1 MAILFGRIRSISRGS
16 GNSAVMAAAYRSCCE
31 LILNVSDNNTGCN
44 TEIIYDYRSKKGLV
58 FSEIFAPDIFD
69 EAGKILNPPEWVTD
83 RQTLWQYIEN
93 IEGRVNSELAKEY
106 VIALPKEFDHTTN
119 IALLKEFIDTSFLVR
134 GIVVDVNYHADN
146 IGNPHA
152 HIMFPMRRL
161 GINSRGEIDFTEK
174 AREWKSYEFLR
185 CLKQEQ
191 QVIIN
196 KYYAK
201 HNSAYELN
209 WGTVDGLKATFH
221 HNSIKRLKQENS
233 EIIKQNARTIIANPS
248 LVIDKISH
256 NKAIFSFEDIINA
269 IDKTLFEAELF
280 TSTSDIGSTGKK
292 KNKYLKDIKLR
303 SVRLNSIKEKILKA
317 VLASSNLIALPN
329 THFEDKRL
337 FAKTTQVNLEKRFI
351 THITSLNSRKDHVID
366 ITDKD
371 ISVFTS
377 ECGAKYKFTNQQRE
391 VIKQVLSGSNISIIQ
406 GWAGAG
412 KTTVS
417 GEIIRHFLEKGY
429 EVIGVAPTHKAAK
442 ELSDKIGIKTYTM
455 AALRRK
461 WEIEQ
466 GRGTEYYKEQGY
478 NDNFLKYSH
487 NNSSNNASNNSSLI
501 ARMHPQS
508 VLIID
513 EISMIDLPNFDYFTS
528 EVVKAGSKMIC
539 LGDNNQ
545 NQAIGIKGAAVKATE
560 IVGTSMLTENNRHQN
575 PDKSIKDLHIK
586 ATEALSKY
594 QIEQALSI
602 YEELAAINIAPNET
616 LKIQS
621 IISAYISK
629 LIEIRDRGAGTV
641 DRENIVDKI
650 EIKDAVQTLIIIAHT
665 NDEINILNE
674 QVRNSLKRCGI
685 LSGRSSYFISCTS
698 DNTANNSQKMVELY
712 EGDQIIFKTNQPAR
726 NGFAGIMN
734 NEFAVVHKIVSSCLS
749 GKGQFI
755 AKISRAGREVMVM
768 VETGNADRPIAFK
781 HAYAVTNYAIQGAS
795 IDHVLL
801 SLDRYSGYETSLV
814 GLTRHKQTCQIFA
827 AQTTL
832 EEEIYRIRDY
842 KESKTG
848 IKYNV
853 ISYEISHEFI
863 GNYKK
868 SIPLWKIGL
877 HSLISKRANLNFAVD
892 YINVANKLNYKG
904 DINYEDN
911 IKLDFLRDNL
921 ADNYSAVKD
930 YLSARQVLH
939 NRKNKKQD
947 REFVRNDEN
956 AKNRQRIASENI
968 IDNYTQEAEGKLR
981 AGELGMPKL
990 LSQFGLKPHIIKKHA
1005 GVGKYHY
1012 YLQPIETKS
1021 KTDGFSE
1028 NIYYKK
1034 LLSAIKHIKKE
1045 PINNK
1050 RIKTFSYCYHQ
1061 LNQNVSSLQKQVTEL
1076 KAERDKLL
1084 SQYHGKI
1091 LDLKQSELFRE
1102 KEFGIYIEQIYK
1114 TDRAKVIET
1123 LNQLISKTKDKQ
1135 QLISLLQNSP
1145 EIIGELKV
1153 QVPLH
1158 VTSQIKPQKLKSRIF
1173 NLNEYSELQQR
1184 LKIYAD
1190 NLQHYIESGNIL
1202 SKHPLNGIGSDL
1214 IQNDYE
1220 KNVTSIEKRITTLEA
1235 LLPNKKDLQAI
1246 KKAAIIIKKAI
1257 SNNTSRKL
1265 ITKQVILK
1273 NGKIKAQNFVKE
1285 DERIALK
1292 LYHKTGSTN
1301 KIGRKLDT
1309 KIKNAISFLIKH
1321 ANWTKENIAKLSGS
1335 QGKQQSKQNVD
1346 LKKLHKVLVKEC
1358 QNHNLSFIKSKLH
1371 IISEGKKVIFEGQKF
1386 SLQKDYLEYLYNN
1399 SKQAY
1404 LPRRQIKLALDI
1416 FDHRH
1421 NISQVTELT
1430 PVHHTKNIKL

>member
-31 LILNVSDNNTGCN
+31 LILNVFDNNTGCN
-44 TEIIYDYRSKKGLV
+44 TEIIYDYRSKKGLI
-58 FSEIFAPDIFD
+58 FSDIFAPHIID
-69 EAGKILNPPEWVTD
+69 EAGKTLSTPEWITD

-161 GINSRGEIDFTEK
+161 GINFRGEIDFTEK
-174 AREWKSYEFLR
+174 VREWKSYEFLR

-209 WGTVDGLKATFH
+209 WGAVDGLKATFH

-233 EIIKQNARTIIANPS
+233 KIIRQNARATTANPN

-256 NKAIFSFEDIINA
+256 NKAIFSFEDIVKE
-269 IDKTLFEAELF
+269 IDRTLFEADF
-280 TSTSDIGSTGKK
+280 TGKK
-292 KNKYLKDIKLR
+292 TNKYLKVIK
-303 SVRLNSIKEKILKA
+303 KKILKA
-317 VLASSNLIALPN
+317 VLASPNLIALPN

-337 FAKTTQVNLEKRFI
+337 FAKTSRVNLEERFI
-351 THITSLNSRKDHVID
+351 AHITSLNSRKDHVIY

-371 ISVFTS
+371 ISVLTS
-377 ECGAKYKFTNQQRE
+377 KCGAKYEFTNQQRE

-417 GEIIRHFLEKGY
+417 GEIVRHFLKEGY
-429 EVIGVAPTHKAAK
+429 EVIGMAPTHKAAK

-461 WEIEQ
+461 WEIAA
-466 GRGTEYYKEQGY
+466 GIDSKLNLGIEYYKEQGY

-501 ARMHPQS
+501 ARMHRQS
-508 VLIID
+508 VLIMD

-528 EVVKAGSKMIC
+528 EVVRAGSKMIC

-560 IVGTSMLTENNRHQN
+560 IVGASILTENNRHQN
-575 PDKSIKDLHIK
+575 PDQAIKDLHIK
-586 ATEALSKY
+586 ATSALSKY

-602 YEELAAINIAPNET
+602 YEELAAINIAPNEVI
-616 LKIQS
+616 KVQS
-621 IISAYISK
+621 IISAYISR
-629 LIEIRDRGAGTV
+629 LIEIRDAGKACTGDRG
-641 DRENIVDKI
+641 NIVDKI
-650 EIKDAVQTLIIIAHT
+650 EIKDAVQKLIIIAHT

-726 NGFAGIMN
+726 NGFAGIIN
-734 NEFAVVHKIVSSCLS
+734 NEFAVIHKIVSSCSS

-755 AKISRAGREVMVM
+755 AKISRAGREVMVL

-781 HAYAVTNYAIQGAS
+781 HSYAVTNYAIQGAS

-814 GLTRHKQTCQIFA
+814 GLTRHKQTCQVFA

-853 ISYEISHEFI
+853 ISYEISHESI

-868 SIPLWKIGL
+868 SIPLWEIGL
-877 HSLISKRANLNFAVD
+877 HSLISKRANLNFAID

-904 DINYEDN
+904 NTNCEDN
-911 IKLDFLRDNL
+911 IGLNLLRDNL
-921 ADNYSAVKD
+921 PDNYSAVKD

-939 NRKNKKQD
+939 NLNKWQDKKQD
-947 REFVRNDEN
+947 RELARDGVN
-956 AKNRQRIASENI
+956 ANHRQKIASRTI
-968 IDNYTQEAEGKLR
+968 IDSYSQEAEGKMR
-981 AGELGMPKL
+981 VGELGMPKL

-1012 YLQPIETKS
+1012 YLQPIETES

-1050 RIKTFSYCYHQ
+1050 RIKTLPHCYYQ
-1061 LNQNVSSLQKQVTEL
+1061 LNQNISSLQKQITEL
-1076 KAERDKLL
+1076 KAERAKLL
-1084 SQYHGKI
+1084 SQYHNKI
-1091 LDLKQSELFRE
+1091 LQIKQRELFRQQ
-1102 KEFGIYIEQIYK
+1102 EFGIYIEQVYK
-1114 TDRAKVIET
+1114 TDRSQVTHT
-1123 LNQLISKTKDKQ
+1123 LDQLIAKTTDKQ
-1135 QLISLLQNSP
+1135 QLISLLRASP
-1145 EIIGELKV
+1145 EIIGELKM
-1153 QVPLH
+1153 QVPL
-1158 VTSQIKPQKLKSRIF
+1158 QITPQTKLQKLTSKIF
-1173 NLNEYSELQQR
+1173 NVDEYSELEQR

-1190 NLQHYIESGNIL
+1190 NLQYYIECENIL
-1202 SKHPLNGIGSDL
+1202 PKNSLKEIQSDEIRNG
-1214 IQNDYE
+1214 YE
-1220 KNVTSIEKRITTLEA
+1220 KNIVSLEKRIGALETS
-1235 LLPNKKDLQAI
+1235 LPNARDLQVL
-1246 KKAAIIIKKAI
+1246 KEAAKIIKKTI
-1257 SNNTSRKL
+1257 SKKT
-1265 ITKQVILK
+1265 ILR
-1273 NGKIKAQNFVKE
+1273 NSKINEQHFVKE
-1285 DERIALK
+1285 GKRIALK
-1292 LYHKTGSTN
+1292 MHHKTGSTN
-1301 KIGRKLDT
+1301 KIDRKLDT

-1321 ANWTKENIAKLSGS
+1321 ANWTEENITKLFKA
-1335 QGKQQSKQNVD
+1335 QEKQHNQQNVD
-1346 LKKLHKVLVKEC
+1346 LRKQYKVLVKEC
-1358 QNHNLSFIKSKLH
+1358 QNHNLSFIKSKLR
-1371 IISEGKKVIFEGQKF
+1371 IISEGKKVIFEGQNF
-1386 SLQKDYLEYLYNN
+1386 ASQKDYLEYLYNN

-1404 LPRRQIKLALDI
+1404 LPKRQITLALDI
-1416 FDHRH
+1416 FDKRH
-1421 NISQVTELT
+1421 KIPQITELV
-1430 PVHHTKNIKL
+1430 PVHPTKNIRL